1 MVGVDLDSMV
11 LRGPTLQVVQKCL
24 CALKALLVT
33 LVVDFASSD
42 IFEDHVHSQP
52 PFWSGTNSAGLALHH
67 PLRRLDGI

>member
-11 LRGPTLQVVQKCL
+11 LWGPTLQVGQRCL

-33 LVVDFASSD
+33 LVVDFTSSD
-42 IFEDHVHSQP
+42 IFEDYVNSQP
-52 PFWSGTNSAGLALHH
+52 PFSSGTNSAGLALHH